1 MIGHARANLVED
13 ETGYSADFRLPGFE
27 PEAIDVA
34 ISPEHVGIHAHRGMH
49 SDLSPDSQNVL
60 TEFSEGEAYRKL
72 FFPNRWIPIVL
83 KLECKMVCYT

>member
-1 MIGHARANLVED
+1 
-13 ETGYSADFRLPGFE
+13 
-27 PEAIDVA
+27 
-34 ISPEHVGIHAHRGMH
+34 VGIHAHRGMH